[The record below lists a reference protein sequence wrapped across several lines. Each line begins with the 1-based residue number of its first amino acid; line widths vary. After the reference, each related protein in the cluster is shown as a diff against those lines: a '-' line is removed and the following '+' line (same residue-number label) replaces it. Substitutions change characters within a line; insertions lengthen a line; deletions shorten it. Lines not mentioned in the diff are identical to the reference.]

1 MKSMRSNLAKYV
13 CLCLSVLLLLAC
25 LPLQALAAEGKVVRV
40 GWYDEGGYN
49 ITGPNGERSGYGYE
63 YQQTVAAYTGWRYE
77 YVKGTSMELLEKLQ
91 RGEIDML
98 NCISYTPE
106 RAQHVLFSSMPM
118 GREKYYLYADIDKTG
133 ISPSNLRSLEGKGV
147 SMMASSMVETAF
159 SDWEKQQGLHT
170 RHMLAGSMEE
180 RRRLVAQGAAEAV
193 VATEFAP
200 LRQEGLSAVMPVGG
214 SDIYFAISKS
224 RPDLKAELDEAMRRI
239 RQDKP
244 FYAEYLYKTYM
255 PTPAV
260 PVLSKDEQAWL
271 AQHGKIRIGCLKGE
285 RAFFSYEE
293 DGSYKGVIADY
304 ILYAS
309 SCFAEQ
315 RLDFAVQGFDTQGEM
330 IQALKDGKIDMIFHF
345 NENYYFAEQNGFVL
359 SNRIMSLAIPIVT
372 AQKQFNENAANILAV
387 DKNNY
392 LVKAYAAHNYP
403 QWKIVEYASREEV
416 EQAVRKGQA
425 DCFFAKYNTLTD
437 YADDKLLHAL
447 FLSKPG
453 KVAFAVQRG
462 DIALLSVLN
471 KTLRAMPPNT
481 MSGNLSMYDKPLR
494 DITLKDFIKQN
505 MLLLVAVLV
514 LIIGIVLTLLYK
526 ERKAA
531 RETASLNARLQ
542 ESQQQLKQALEQA
555 ESASEAKTNFL
566 SNMSH
571 DIRTP
576 MNALLGYT
584 KMLKPKIKD
593 EELLGYVDKMEKS
606 GNLLLSIINHVLDM
620 ARIESGR
627 MEVNEVYTRVGI
639 DIEELISVF
648 SVEAK
653 KKNIRLLT
661 SVQVEHGHIMA
672 DITKIREIFSNLIS
686 NAIKY
691 TPEGGTVEF
700 NTRELPCSRPGYM
713 RIQSEIADNGMGMSK
728 EYLPTLFD
736 AFSRERNTTVG
747 KISGTGLG
755 MPIVKNLVEM
765 QGGTIEV
772 ESELGKGSRFIVTLE
787 HPIAD
792 EALYKQQ
799 EQEAKSAQS
808 AELLKGKRILLA
820 EDNDLNAEIAL
831 FILQNMGLEVERV
844 EDGAQCVSTLEQQPA
859 GTYDLIFMDVQMPK
873 MDGYTATQ
881 AIRALDDKEKAA
893 IPIVAMTANAFAE
906 DRERALAAGMNGHI
920 AKPIDV
926 KKLEQ
931 VLVKLLGETAQS

>member
-1 MKSMRSNLAKYV
+1 MMRMRKFLAEYV
-13 CLCLSVLLLLAC
+13 CTFLSVFLLVVCLS
-25 LPLQALAAEGKVVRV
+25 LQALAAEGKVVRV
-40 GWYDEGGYN
+40 GWYEGGYN
-49 ITGPNGERSGYGYE
+49 ITGPSGERSGYGYE
-63 YQQTVAAYTGWRYE
+63 YQQTVAGYTGWRYE
-77 YVKGTSMELLEKLQ
+77 YVKGNSMELLEKLK
-91 RGEIDML
+91 RGELDML

-147 SMMASSMVETAF
+147 SMMASSMMETAF
-159 SDWEKQQGLHT
+159 SNWEKQQGLHT
-170 RHMLAGSMEE
+170 KHVFASSIEE
-180 RRRLVAQGAAEAV
+180 RKRLVAQGAAEAV
-193 VATEFAP
+193 VATELLP
-200 LRQEGLSAVMPVGG
+200 MKQEGLSAVTPVGS
-214 SDIYFAISKS
+214 SDIYFAINKN
-224 RPDLKAELDEAMRRI
+224 RPDLKAELDEAMSRI
-239 RQDKP
+239 EQDRP
-244 FYAEYLYKTYM
+244 FYPEELYKQYM
-255 PTPAV
+255 TVAAV

-271 AQHGKIRIGCLKGE
+271 AQHGKIRIGFVNGE
-285 RAFFSYEE
+285 RGFFSYEE
-293 DGSYKGVIADY
+293 EGTSTGVIADY
-304 ILYAS
+304 IRYAS
-309 SCFAEQ
+309 GCFEKQ
-315 RLDFAVQGFDTQGEM
+315 RLDFSVQGFATQEAM
-330 IQALKDGKIDMIFHF
+330 MQALKDGKIDMIFHF
-345 NENYYFAEQNGFVL
+345 YNNPYFAEEHGFML
-359 SNRIMSLAIPIVT
+359 SNKVMSISMPVIT
-372 AQKQFNENAANILAV
+372 SRKNFNEANANVVALCR
-387 DKNNY
+387 DNNFA
-392 LVKAYAAHNYP
+392 KAYVSYHYP
-403 QWKIVEYASREEV
+403 QWKIKEYASRAEA
-416 EQAVRKGQA
+416 EQALRKGEA
-425 DCFFAKYNTLTD
+425 DCFFAKYSMLTD
-437 YADDKLLHAL
+437 YADDKLLHAV

-453 KVAFAVQRG
+453 NVAFAVNRN
-462 DIALLSVLN
+462 DTVLLSVLN
-471 KTLRAMPPNT
+471 KTLRAMPASV
-481 MSGNLSMYDKPLR
+481 MSGNLSLYDKPVQEV
-494 DITLKDFIKQN
+494 TLKDFIKQN
-505 MLLLVAVLV
+505 MLTLIAFLV
-514 LIIGIVLTLLYK
+514 LIIGLMLTLLYK

-531 RETASLNARLQ
+531 REAVDLTARLK
-542 ESQQQLKQALEQA
+542 ESQEQLKQALEQA

-627 MEVNEVYTRVGI
+627 MEVNEVYSRVGI

-653 KKNIRLLT
+653 KKNICLLT
-661 SVQVEHGHIMA
+661 SVQVEHGHIMC

-755 MPIVKNLVEM
+755 MAIVKKLVEM

-772 ESELGKGSRFIVTLE
+772 ESELGKGSRFIVTFE
-787 HPIAD
+787 HPLAD
-792 EALYKQQ
+792 ESYYKQQ
-799 EQEAKSAQS
+799 EQKDTSAQG
-808 AELLKGKRILLA
+808 AELIKGKRILLA

-831 FILQNMGLEVERV
+831 FILRNMGLEVERV
-844 EDGAQCVSTLEQQPA
+844 EDGAQCVSRLEQQPA

-873 MDGYTATQ
+873 MDGYTATL

-931 VLVKLLGETAQS
+931 VLVKLLGETKEK

>member
-1 MKSMRSNLAKYV
+1 MMRMRKFLAGYV
-13 CLCLSVLLLLAC
+13 CFFLSVFLLLVC
-25 LPLQALAAEGKVVRV
+25 LPLQALATEGKVVRV
-40 GWYDEGGYN
+40 GWYDGGYN
-49 ITGPNGERSGYGYE
+49 ITGPSGERSGYGYDF
-63 YQQTVAAYTGWRYE
+63 QQTVAAYTGWRYE
-77 YVKGTSMELLEKLQ
+77 YVKGSSVELLEKLQ

-106 RAQHVLFSSMPM
+106 RAQHMLFSSVPM
-118 GREKYYLYADIDKTG
+118 GREKYYLYADIGKTG
-133 ISPSNLRSLEGKGV
+133 LSPSKLYLLEGKGV
-147 SMMASSMVETAF
+147 SMIASSMMETAF

-170 RHMLAGSMEE
+170 QHMLAGSMEE
-180 RRRLVAQGAAEAV
+180 RIRLVAQGAAEAV

-239 RQDKP
+239 EQDKP
-244 FYAEYLYKTYM
+244 FYAESLYKHYM
-255 PTPAV
+255 PTTAV

-271 AQHGKIRIGCLKGE
+271 AQHGKIRIGCMKGD
-285 RAFFSYEE
+285 RGFFSYDE
-293 DGSYKGVIADY
+293 DGSHKGVIADY

-309 SCFAEQ
+309 SCFEER

-330 IQALKDGKIDMIFHF
+330 IRALQDGKIDMIFHF
-345 NENYYFAEQNGFVL
+345 NENHYLAEENGFVL
-359 SNRIMSLAIPIVT
+359 SNRIMSITIPVIT
-372 AQKQFNENAANILAV
+372 AHNEFNENAANILAV
-387 DKNNY
+387 AKNNY
-392 LVKAYAAHNYP
+392 LAKAYAAHNYP
-403 QWKIVEYASREEV
+403 QWKLVEYASRADA
-416 EQAVRKGQA
+416 EQAVRSGQA
-425 DCFFAKYNTLTD
+425 DCFFAKYSTLTD
-437 YADDKLLHAL
+437 YADDKLLHAV

-453 KVAFAVQRG
+453 DVAFAVNRG
-462 DIALLSVLN
+462 DTVLLSVLN
-471 KTLRAMPPNT
+471 KTLRAMP
-481 MSGNLSMYDKPLR
+481 GNAMAGNMSMYDKPLQ
-494 DITLKDFIKQN
+494 DIMLKDFIKQH

-514 LIIGIVLTLLYK
+514 LIIGIMLRLLYK

-531 RETASLNARLQ
+531 RETASLNERLQ
-542 ESQQQLKQALEQA
+542 ESQKQLEQALQKA

-584 KMLKPKIKD
+584 MMLKPKIKD
-593 EELLGYVDKMEKS
+593 EQLLGYVEKMERS
-606 GNLLLSIINHVLDM
+606 GKLLLSIINHVLDM

-627 MEVNEVYTRVGI
+627 MEVNEVYSRVGI
-639 DIEELISVF
+639 DFEELISVF
-648 SVEAK
+648 SLEAK

-672 DITKIREIFSNLIS
+672 DLTKIKEIFSNLLS

-691 TPEGGTVEF
+691 TPEGGTVQL
-700 NTRELPCSRPGYM
+700 NVRDLPCSRTGYAC
-713 RIQSEIADNGMGMSK
+713 IQTEIVDNGIGMSK
-728 EYLPTLFD
+728 EYLPKLFE
-736 AFSRERNTTVG
+736 AFIRERNTTVA
-747 KISGTGLG
+747 KISGIGLG

-765 QGGTIEV
+765 MGGTIEV
-772 ESELGKGSRFIVTLE
+772 ESEPGKGSRFIVTLE

-792 EALYKQQ
+792 EALYKPQ
-799 EQEAKSAQS
+799 EQEAKSAQG

-844 EDGAQCVSTLEQQPA
+844 EDGAQCVSRLKEQPA

-881 AIRALDDKEKAA
+881 TIRALDDKEKAA

-920 AKPIDV
+920 AEPIDV
-926 KKLEQ
+926 KKLER
-931 VLVKLLGETAQS
+931 VLLQLLG

>member
-25 LPLQALAAEGKVVRV
+25 LPLQALSAEGKVVRV
-40 GWYDEGGYN
+40 GWYDGGYN

-77 YVKGTSMELLEKLQ
+77 YVKGSSMELLEKLQ
-91 RGEIDML
+91 RGELDML

-106 RAQHVLFSSMPM
+106 RAQHVLFSSVPM

-133 ISPSNLRSLEGKGV
+133 LSPSKLYLLEGKGV
-147 SMMASSMVETAF
+147 SMIASSMMETAF
-159 SDWEKQQGLHT
+159 SGWEKQQGLHT
-170 RHMLAGSMEE
+170 RHILAGSMEE
-180 RRRLVAQGAAEAV
+180 RKRLVAQGAAEAV

-200 LRQEGLSAVMPVGG
+200 LRQEGLSAVTPVGG
-214 SDIYFAISKS
+214 SDIYFAINKN

-239 RQDKP
+239 EQDKP
-244 FYAEYLYKTYM
+244 FYAESLYKHYM
-255 PTPAV
+255 TTTVV
-260 PVLSKDEQAWL
+260 PVLSTDEQAWL
-271 AQHGKIRIGCLKGE
+271 AQHGKIRIGVLKGDNG
-285 RAFFSYEE
+285 FFSYEE
-293 DGSYKGVIADY
+293 DGSHKGAIADY

-315 RLDFAVQGFDTQGEM
+315 RLDFAVQGFDTQPEM
-330 IQALKDGKIDMIFHF
+330 FQALKDGKIDMIFHF
-345 NENYYFAEQNGFVL
+345 NENHYLAEQNGFVL
-359 SNRIMSLAIPIVT
+359 SNRIMKITIPVIT
-372 AQKQFNENAANILAV
+372 TQKHFNENAANILAV
-387 DKNNY
+387 AKDNY
-392 LVKAYAAHNYP
+392 LAKAYAAHNYP
-403 QWKIVEYASREEV
+403 QWKLVEYATRAES
-416 EQAVRKGQA
+416 EQALRKGQA
-425 DCFFAKYNTLTD
+425 DCFFAKYSMLTD
-437 YADDKLLHAL
+437 YADDKLLHGV

-453 KVAFAVQRG
+453 DVAFAVNRS
-462 DIALLSVLN
+462 DTVLLSVLN
-471 KTLRAMPPNT
+471 KTLRAMPDSV
-481 MSGNLSMYDKPLR
+481 MAGNLSMYDKPVHKV
-494 DITLKDFIKQN
+494 TLKDFIKQN
-505 MLLLVAVLV
+505 MLTLIAFLV
-514 LIIGIVLTLLYK
+514 LIIGLMLTLLHK

-531 RETASLNARLQ
+531 REAVALTEKLK
-542 ESQQQLKQALEQA
+542 ESQEQLKQALEQA
-555 ESASEAKTNFL
+555 ESASVAKTNFL

-576 MNALLGYT
+576 MNALIGYT

-627 MEVNEVYTRVGI
+627 MEVNEVYTRVGV

-661 SVQVEHGHIMA
+661 SVQVEHRHIMA
-672 DITKIREIFSNLIS
+672 DLTKIREIFSNLIS

-691 TPEGGTVEF
+691 TPEGGTVEL
-700 NTRELPCSRPGYM
+700 NIRELPCSRAGYM
-713 RIQSEIADNGMGMSK
+713 RIQAEIADNGMGMSK

-755 MPIVKNLVEM
+755 MAIVKKLVDM

-772 ESELGKGSRFIVTLE
+772 ESELGKGSRFIVTFE

-792 EALYKQQ
+792 ESLYKQQ
-799 EQEAKSAQS
+799 EQKDTSAQG
-808 AELLKGKRILLA
+808 AELIKGKRILLA

-831 FILQNMGLEVERV
+831 FILRNMGLEVERV

-881 AIRALDDKEKAA
+881 NIRALDDKKKAA

>member
-1 MKSMRSNLAKYV
+1 MMRMRKFLAEYV
-13 CLCLSVLLLLAC
+13 CTFLSVFLLVVC

-40 GWYDEGGYN
+40 GWYEGGYN
-49 ITGPNGERSGYGYE
+49 ITGPSGERSGYGYDF
-63 YQQTVAAYTGWRYE
+63 QQTVAAYTGWRYE
-77 YVKGTSMELLEKLQ
+77 YVKGSSVELLEKLQ
-91 RGEIDML
+91 RGELDML

-106 RAQHVLFSSMPM
+106 RAQHMLFSSVPM
-118 GREKYYLYADIDKTG
+118 GREKYYLYADIEKTG
-133 ISPSNLRSLEGKGV
+133 ISPSKLYLLEGKGV
-147 SMMASSMVETAF
+147 SMMASSMMETAF
-159 SDWEKQQGLHT
+159 SNWEKQQGLHT
-170 RHMLAGSMEE
+170 QHLLASSMKE
-180 RRRLVAQGAAEAV
+180 RQSLVAQGKAVAV
-193 VATEFAP
+193 VATELLP
-200 LRQEGLSAVMPVGG
+200 MKQEGLSAVTPVGG
-214 SDIYFAISKS
+214 SDIYFAINKN

-239 RQDKP
+239 EQDKP
-244 FYAEYLYKTYM
+244 FYAEKLYKQYM
-255 PTPAV
+255 TTAVV

-271 AQHGKIRIGCLKGE
+271 AQHGKIRIGVLKGDSG
-285 RAFFSYEE
+285 FFSYEE
-293 DGSYKGVIADY
+293 DGSHKGAIADY
-304 ILYAS
+304 IRYAS
-309 SCFAEQ
+309 SCFEEQ
-315 RLDFAVQGFDTQGEM
+315 RLDFAVQGFDTQPEM
-330 IQALKDGKIDMIFHF
+330 LQALKDGKIDMIFHF
-345 NENYYFAEQNGFVL
+345 NENHYLAEQNGFVL
-359 SNRIMSLAIPIVT
+359 SNRIMKITIPVIT
-372 AQKQFNENAANILAV
+372 TQKQFNENAANILAV
-387 DKNNY
+387 PKDNY
-392 LVKAYAAHNYP
+392 LAKAYAAHNYP
-403 QWKIVEYASREEV
+403 QWKLVEYASRADA
-416 EQAVRKGQA
+416 EQALRKGQA
-425 DCFFAKYNTLTD
+425 DCFFAKYSMLTD
-437 YADDKLLHAL
+437 YADDKLLHGV

-453 KVAFAVQRG
+453 NVAFAVNRN
-462 DIALLSVLN
+462 DTVLLSVLN
-471 KTLRAMPPNT
+471 KTLRAMPASV
-481 MSGNLSMYDKPLR
+481 MAGNLSMYDKPVQKV
-494 DITLKDFIKQN
+494 TLKDFIKQN
-505 MLLLVAVLV
+505 MLTLIAFFV
-514 LIIGIVLTLLYK
+514 LIIGLMLTLLHK
-526 ERKAA
+526 ERKSAQEA
-531 RETASLNARLQ
+531 VALTEKLK
-542 ESQQQLKQALEQA
+542 ESQEQLKQALEQA
-555 ESASEAKTNFL
+555 ESASVAKTNFL

-576 MNALLGYT
+576 MNALIGYT
-584 KMLKPKIKD
+584 MMLKPKIKD
-593 EELLGYVDKMEKS
+593 EELLGYVENMEKS

-755 MPIVKNLVEM
+755 MAIVKKLVEM

-772 ESELGKGSRFIVTLE
+772 ESELGKGSRFIVTFE

-792 EALYKQQ
+792 ESLYKQE
-799 EQEAKSAQS
+799 EQESKSAQG
-808 AELLKGKRILLA
+808 AELIKGKRILLA

-831 FILQNMGLEVERV
+831 FILRNMGLKVECV
-844 EDGAQCVSTLEQQPA
+844 EDGAKCVSTLEQQPA

-881 AIRALDDKEKAA
+881 NIRALDDKKKAA

-931 VLVKLLGETAQS
+931 VLVKLLGETKE

>member
-1 MKSMRSNLAKYV
+1 MKSMRGNLAKYV
-13 CLCLSVLLLLAC
+13 CLCLSVLLLLVC

-40 GWYDEGGYN
+40 GWYDGGYN

-77 YVKGTSMELLEKLQ
+77 YVKGSSMELLEKLQ
-91 RGEIDML
+91 RGELDML
-98 NCISYTPE
+98 NGISYTPE

-118 GREKYYLYADIDKTG
+118 GREKYYLYADIEKTG
-133 ISPSNLRSLEGKGV
+133 LSPSKLYLLEGKGV
-147 SMMASSMVETAF
+147 SMMANSMMEAAF
-159 SDWEKQQGLHT
+159 SNWEKQQGLHT
-170 RHMLAGSMEE
+170 KHVFGSNMEE
-180 RRRLVAQGAAEAV
+180 RKRLVAQGAVEAV
-193 VATEFAP
+193 VATELLP
-200 LRQEGLSAVMPVGG
+200 MKQEGLSAVTPVGG
-214 SDIYFAISKS
+214 SDIYFAINKN

-239 RQDKP
+239 EQDKP
-244 FYAEYLYKTYM
+244 FYAEKLYKQYM
-255 PTPAV
+255 TTTVV
-260 PVLSKDEQAWL
+260 PVLSTDEQAWL
-271 AQHGKIRIGCLKGE
+271 AQHGKIRIGVLKGDNG
-285 RAFFSYEE
+285 FFSYEE
-293 DGSYKGVIADY
+293 DGSHKGAIADY
-304 ILYAS
+304 IRYAS
-309 SCFAEQ
+309 SCFEEQ
-315 RLDFAVQGFDTQGEM
+315 RLDFAVQGFATQPEM
-330 IQALKDGKIDMIFHF
+330 LQALKDGKIDMIFHF
-345 NENYYFAEQNGFVL
+345 NENHYLAEQNGFVL
-359 SNRIMSLAIPIVT
+359 SNRIMKITIPVIT
-372 AQKQFNENAANILAV
+372 TQKQFNENAANILAV
-387 DKNNY
+387 PKDNY
-392 LVKAYAAHNYP
+392 LAKAYTAHNYP
-403 QWKIVEYASREEV
+403 QWKIVEYASLAEA
-416 EQAVRKGQA
+416 EQALRKGQA
-425 DCFFAKYNTLTD
+425 DCFFAKYSMLTD
-437 YADDKLLHAL
+437 YADDKLLHGV

-453 KVAFAVQRG
+453 NVAFAVNRS
-462 DIALLSVLN
+462 DTVLLSVLN
-471 KTLRAMPPNT
+471 KTLRAMPASV
-481 MSGNLSMYDKPLR
+481 MAGNLSMYDKPVHKV
-494 DITLKDFIKQN
+494 TLKDFIKQN
-505 MLLLVAVLV
+505 MLTLIAFLV
-514 LIIGIVLTLLYK
+514 LIIGLMLTLLHK

-531 RETASLNARLQ
+531 REAVALTARLR
-542 ESQQQLKQALEQA
+542 ESQEQLKQALEQA
-555 ESASEAKTNFL
+555 ESASVAKTNFL

-627 MEVNEVYTRVGI
+627 MEVNEVYSRVGV

-653 KKNIRLLT
+653 KKHIRLLT
-661 SVQVEHGHIMA
+661 SEQVEHGHIMA

-713 RIQSEIADNGMGMSK
+713 RIQTEIADNGMGMSK

-736 AFSRERNTTVG
+736 AFTRERNTTVG
-747 KISGTGLG
+747 KIGGTGLG
-755 MPIVKNLVEM
+755 MAIVKKLVDM

-772 ESELGKGSRFIVTLE
+772 QSELGKGSRFIVTFE

-792 EALYKQQ
+792 ESFYKQE
-799 EQEAKSAQS
+799 EQKDTSAQG
-808 AELLKGKRILLA
+808 AELIKGKRILLA

-831 FILQNMGLEVERV
+831 FILRNMGLEVERV

-881 AIRALDDKEKAA
+881 NIRALDDKEKAA

>member
-1 MKSMRSNLAKYV
+1 MKSMRSNFAKYV
-13 CLCLSVLLLLAC
+13 CLCLSVLLLLVC
-25 LPLQALAAEGKVVRV
+25 LPLQALATEGKVVRV
-40 GWYDEGGYN
+40 GWYEGGYN

-77 YVKGTSMELLEKLQ
+77 YVKGTSIELLEKLK

-106 RAQHVLFSSMPM
+106 RAQHMLFSAMPM
-118 GREKYYLYADIDKTG
+118 GREKYYLYADMEKTG
-133 ISPSNLRSLEGKGV
+133 LSPSKLYLLEGKGV
-147 SMMASSMVETAF
+147 SMITSSMMETAF
-159 SDWEKQQGLHT
+159 SNWEKQQGLHT
-170 RHMLAGSMEE
+170 QHLLASSMKE
-180 RRRLVAQGAAEAV
+180 RQSLVAQGKAVAV

-200 LRQEGLSAVMPVGG
+200 LQKEGLSAVTPVGG
-214 SDIYFAISKS
+214 SDIYFAISKN

-239 RQDKP
+239 EQDKP
-244 FYAEYLYKTYM
+244 FYAESLYKQYM
-255 PTPAV
+255 TTAAV
-260 PVLSKDEQAWL
+260 PVLSKDEQVWL
-271 AQHGKIRIGCLKGE
+271 AQHGKIRIGVLKGDSG
-285 RAFFSYEE
+285 FFSYEE
-293 DGSYKGVIADY
+293 DGSHKGAIADY
-304 ILYAS
+304 IRYAS
-309 SCFAEQ
+309 SCFEEQ
-315 RLDFAVQGFDTQGEM
+315 RLDFAVQGFDTQPEM
-330 IQALKDGKIDMIFHF
+330 LQALKDGKIDMIFHF
-345 NENYYFAEQNGFVL
+345 NENHYLAEQNGFVL
-359 SNRIMSLAIPIVT
+359 SNRIMKITIPVIT
-372 AQKQFNENAANILAV
+372 THKQFNENAANILAV
-387 DKNNY
+387 PKDNY
-392 LVKAYAAHNYP
+392 LAKAYTAHNYP
-403 QWKIVEYASREEV
+403 QWKLVEYASRAEA
-416 EQAVRKGQA
+416 EQALRKGQA
-425 DCFFAKYNTLTD
+425 DCFFAKYSMLTD
-437 YADDKLLHAL
+437 YADDKLLHGV

-453 KVAFAVQRG
+453 NVAFAVNRN
-462 DIALLSVLN
+462 DTVLLSVLN
-471 KTLRAMPPNT
+471 KTLRAMPASV
-481 MSGNLSMYDKPLR
+481 MAGNLSMYDKPVQKV
-494 DITLKDFIKQN
+494 TLKDFIKQN
-505 MLLLVAVLV
+505 MLTLIAFFV
-514 LIIGIVLTLLYK
+514 LIIGLMLTLLHK
-526 ERKAA
+526 ERKSAQEA
-531 RETASLNARLQ
+531 VALTEKLK
-542 ESQQQLKQALEQA
+542 ESQEQLKQALEQA
-555 ESASEAKTNFL
+555 ESASVAKTNFL

-576 MNALLGYT
+576 MNALMGYT
-584 KMLKPKIKD
+584 MMLKPKIKD
-593 EELLGYVDKMEKS
+593 EELLGYVENMEKS

-620 ARIESGR
+620 ARIESGK
-627 MEVNEVYTRVGI
+627 MEVNEVYTRVGHDI
-639 DIEELISVF
+639 DELISVF

-661 SVQVEHGHIMA
+661 SVQVEHEHIMT

-700 NTRELPCSRPGYM
+700 NARELPCSRPGYACL
-713 RIQSEIADNGMGMSK
+713 QSEIADNGMGMSK

-736 AFSRERNTTVG
+736 AFTRERNTTVG

-755 MPIVKNLVEM
+755 MAIVKKLVDM

-772 ESELGKGSRFIVTLE
+772 ESELGKGSRFIVTFE

-792 EALYKQQ
+792 EAYYKQE
-799 EQEAKSAQS
+799 EQEAKSAQG
-808 AELLKGKRILLA
+808 AELIKGKRILLA

-831 FILQNMGLEVERV
+831 FILRNMGLEVERV

-931 VLVKLLGETAQS
+931 VLVKLLGETTQS

>member
-1 MKSMRSNLAKYV
+1 MMRMRRFLSGYV
-13 CLCLSVLLLLAC
+13 CFFLSVFLLLVC
-25 LPLQALAAEGKVVRV
+25 LPLQALATESKVVRV
-40 GWYDEGGYN
+40 GWYDGGYN
-49 ITGPNGERSGYGYE
+49 ITGPSGERSGYGYDF
-63 YQQTVAAYTGWRYE
+63 QQTVAAYTGWRYE
-77 YVKGTSMELLEKLQ
+77 YVKGSSVELLEKLQ

-106 RAQHVLFSSMPM
+106 RAQHMLFSSVPM
-118 GREKYYLYADIDKTG
+118 GREKYYLYADIGKTG
-133 ISPSNLRSLEGKGV
+133 LSPSKLYLLEGKGV
-147 SMMASSMVETAF
+147 SMIASSMMETAF

-170 RHMLAGSMEE
+170 QHMLAGSMEE
-180 RRRLVAQGAAEAV
+180 RIRLVAQGAAEAV

-224 RPDLKAELDEAMRRI
+224 RPDIKAELDEAMRRI
-239 RQDKP
+239 EQDKP
-244 FYAEYLYKTYM
+244 FYAESLYKHYM
-255 PTPAV
+255 PTTAV

-271 AQHGKIRIGCLKGE
+271 AQHGKIRIGCMKGD
-285 RAFFSYEE
+285 RGFFSYEE
-293 DGSYKGVIADY
+293 DGSHNGVIADY

-309 SCFAEQ
+309 SCFEEQ

-330 IQALKDGKIDMIFHF
+330 IRALQDGKIDMIFHF
-345 NENYYFAEQNGFVL
+345 SENHYLAEQNGFVL
-359 SNRIMSLAIPIVT
+359 SNRIMSITIPVIT

-387 DKNNY
+387 AKNNY
-392 LVKAYAAHNYP
+392 LAKAYAAHNYP
-403 QWKIVEYASREEV
+403 QWKLVEYASREEV
-416 EQAVRKGQA
+416 EQAVCSGQA
-425 DCFFAKYNTLTD
+425 DCFFAKYSTLTD
-437 YADDKLLHAL
+437 YADDKLLHAV
-447 FLSKPG
+447 FLTKPG
-453 KVAFAVQRG
+453 DVAFAVNRN
-462 DIALLSVLN
+462 DTVLLSVLN
-471 KTLRAMPPNT
+471 KTLRAMPGNAMT
-481 MSGNLSMYDKPLR
+481 GNLSMYDKPLR
-494 DITLKDFIKQN
+494 DITLRDFIKQH

-514 LIIGIVLTLLYK
+514 LIIGIMLTLLYK

-531 RETASLNARLQ
+531 RETASLNERLQ
-542 ESQQQLKQALEQA
+542 ESQKQLEQALQKA

-584 KMLKPKIKD
+584 MMLKPKIKD
-593 EELLGYVDKMEKS
+593 EQLLGYVEKMERS
-606 GNLLLSIINHVLDM
+606 GKLLLSIINHVLDM

-639 DIEELISVF
+639 DIEEVISVF
-648 SVEAK
+648 SLEAK

-672 DITKIREIFSNLIS
+672 DLTKIREIFSNLLS

-691 TPEGGTVEF
+691 TPEGGTVHL
-700 NTRELPCSRPGYM
+700 NVRELPCSRPGYAC
-713 RIQSEIADNGMGMSK
+713 IQAEIADNGIGMSK
-728 EYLPTLFD
+728 EYLPKLFD
-736 AFSRERNTTVG
+736 AFTRERNTTVG

-792 EALYKQQ
+792 EAHYKPQ
-799 EQEAKSAQS
+799 EQEAKSAQGV
-808 AELLKGKRILLA
+808 ELLKGKRILLA

-844 EDGAQCVSTLEQQPA
+844 EDGAQCVDRLEQQPA
-859 GTYDLIFMDVQMPK
+859 GTYDAILMDIQMPK
-873 MDGYTATQ
+873 MDGYEATQ

-893 IPIVAMTANAFAE
+893 IPIVAMRANAFAE

-926 KKLEQ
+926 AKLEK
-931 VLVKLLGETAQS
+931 VLLQLLG

>member
-1 MKSMRSNLAKYV
+1 MKSMRSDLAKYV

-40 GWYDEGGYN
+40 GWHEGGYN
-49 ITGPNGERSGYGYE
+49 ITGPSGERSGYGYDF
-63 YQQTVAAYTGWRYE
+63 QQTVAAYTGWRYE
-77 YVKGTSMELLEKLQ
+77 YVKGSSMELLEKLQ
-91 RGEIDML
+91 RGELDML

-133 ISPSNLRSLEGKGV
+133 LSPSKLYLLEGKGV
-147 SMMASSMVETAF
+147 SMMASMMETAF
-159 SDWEKQQGLHT
+159 SNWEKQQGLHT
-170 RHMLAGSMEE
+170 KHVFASSIEE
-180 RRRLVAQGAAEAV
+180 RMRLVAQGAAEAV
-193 VATEFAP
+193 VATELLP
-200 LRQEGLSAVMPVGG
+200 MKQEGLSAVTPVGG
-214 SDIYFAISKS
+214 SDIYFAINKN

-239 RQDKP
+239 EQDKP
-244 FYAEYLYKTYM
+244 FYAEKLYKQYM
-255 PTPAV
+255 TTTVV

-271 AQHGKIRIGCLKGE
+271 AQHGKIRIGVLKGDNG
-285 RAFFSYEE
+285 FFSYEE
-293 DGSYKGVIADY
+293 DGSHKGAIADY

-315 RLDFAVQGFDTQGEM
+315 RLDFAVQGFETQGEM
-330 IQALKDGKIDMIFHF
+330 LQALKDGKIDMIFHF
-345 NENYYFAEQNGFVL
+345 NENHYLAEQNGFVL
-359 SNRIMSLAIPIVT
+359 SNRIMKITIPVIT

-387 DKNNY
+387 YNDNY
-392 LVKAYAAHNYP
+392 LAKAYAAHNYP
-403 QWKIVEYASREEV
+403 QWKIVEYASRADA
-416 EQAVRKGQA
+416 EQALRKGQA
-425 DCFFAKYNTLTD
+425 DCFFAKYSMLTD
-437 YADDKLLHAL
+437 YADDKLLHGV

-453 KVAFAVQRG
+453 NVAFAVNRN
-462 DIALLSVLN
+462 DTVLLSVLN
-471 KTLRAMPPNT
+471 KTLRAMPASV
-481 MSGNLSMYDKPLR
+481 MAGNLSMYDKPVHKV
-494 DITLKDFIKQN
+494 TLKDFIKQN
-505 MLLLVAVLV
+505 MLTLIAFLV
-514 LIIGIVLTLLYK
+514 LIVGLMLTLLYK
-526 ERKAA
+526 ERKSA
-531 RETASLNARLQ
+531 REAVALTEKLK
-542 ESQQQLKQALEQA
+542 ESQEQLKQALEQA
-555 ESASEAKTNFL
+555 ESASVAKTNFL

-576 MNALLGYT
+576 MNALMGYT

-593 EELLGYVDKMEKS
+593 EELLGYVEKMEMS
-606 GNLLLSIINHVLDM
+606 GKLLLSIINHVLDM

-627 MEVNEVYTRVGI
+627 MEVNEVYSRVGV

-653 KKNIRLLT
+653 KKHIRLLT
-661 SVQVEHGHIMA
+661 SEQVEHGHIMA

-713 RIQSEIADNGMGMSK
+713 RIQTEIADNGMGMSK

-755 MPIVKNLVEM
+755 MAIVKKLVDM

-772 ESELGKGSRFIVTLE
+772 ESELGKGSRFIVTFE

-792 EALYKQQ
+792 EALYKQE
-799 EQEAKSAQS
+799 EQNDKSAQG
-808 AELLKGKRILLA
+808 AELIKDKRILLA

-831 FILQNMGLEVERV
+831 FILRNMGLEVERV
-844 EDGAQCVSTLEQQPA
+844 EDGAKCVSTLEQQPA

-881 AIRALDDKEKAA
+881 NIRALDDKEKAA

-931 VLVKLLGETAQS
+931 VLVKLLGETKEK

>member
-40 GWYDEGGYN
+40 GWYEGGYN
-49 ITGPNGERSGYGYE
+49 ITGLSGERSGYGYE
-63 YQQTVAAYTGWRYE
+63 FQQTVAGYTGWRYE
-77 YVKGTSMELLEKLQ
+77 YVKGTSIELLEKLQ
-91 RGEIDML
+91 RGELDML

-133 ISPSNLRSLEGKGV
+133 LSPSKLYLLEGKGV
-147 SMMASSMVETAF
+147 SMMAITMMETAF

-170 RHMLAGSMEE
+170 RHILAGSMEE
-180 RRRLVAQGAAEAV
+180 SKRLVAQGAAEAV
-193 VATEFAP
+193 VATELLP
-200 LRQEGLSAVMPVGG
+200 MKQEGLSAVTPVGG
-214 SDIYFAISKS
+214 SDIYFAINKN

-239 RQDKP
+239 EQDQP
-244 FYAEYLYKTYM
+244 FYAEKLYKQYM
-255 PTPAV
+255 TTTVV

-271 AQHGKIRIGCLKGE
+271 AQHGKIRIGVLKGDSG
-285 RAFFSYEE
+285 FFSYEE
-293 DGSYKGVIADY
+293 DGSHKGVIADY

-315 RLDFAVQGFDTQGEM
+315 RLDFAVQGFDTQPEM
-330 IQALKDGKIDMIFHF
+330 LQALKDGKIDMIFHF
-345 NENYYFAEQNGFVL
+345 NENHYLAEQNGFAL
-359 SNRIMSLAIPIVT
+359 SNRIMKITIPVIT
-372 AQKQFNENAANILAV
+372 THKQFNENAANILAV
-387 DKNNY
+387 PKDNY
-392 LVKAYAAHNYP
+392 LAKAYTAHNYP
-403 QWKIVEYASREEV
+403 QWKLVEYASRAEA
-416 EQAVRKGQA
+416 EQALRKGQA
-425 DCFFAKYNTLTD
+425 DCFFAKYSMLTD
-437 YADDKLLHAL
+437 YADDKLLHGV

-453 KVAFAVQRG
+453 NVAFAVNRN
-462 DIALLSVLN
+462 DTVLLSVLN
-471 KTLRAMPPNT
+471 KTLRAMPASV
-481 MSGNLSMYDKPLR
+481 MAGNLSMYDKPVHKV
-494 DITLKDFIKQN
+494 TLKDFIKQN
-505 MLLLVAVLV
+505 MLTLIAFLV
-514 LIIGIVLTLLYK
+514 LIIGLMLTLLHK
-526 ERKAA
+526 ERKSA
-531 RETASLNARLQ
+531 REAVALTARLK
-542 ESQQQLKQALEQA
+542 ESQEQLKQALEQA
-555 ESASEAKTNFL
+555 ESASVAKTNFL

-606 GNLLLSIINHVLDM
+606 GKLLLSIINHVLDM

-627 MEVNEVYTRVGI
+627 IEVNEGYTRVGH
-639 DIEELISVF
+639 DLGELISVF

-661 SVQVEHGHIMA
+661 SVQVEHRHIMA
-672 DITKIREIFSNLIS
+672 DMTKIREIFSNLIS

-700 NTRELPCSRPGYM
+700 NLRELPCSRPGYM
-713 RIQSEIADNGMGMSK
+713 RIQAEIADNGMGMSK

-755 MPIVKNLVEM
+755 MAIVKKLVDM

-772 ESELGKGSRFIVTLE
+772 QSELGKGSRFIVTFE

-792 EALYKQQ
+792 EAYYKQQ
-799 EQEAKSAQS
+799 EQKDTSAQG
-808 AELLKGKRILLA
+808 AELIKGKRILLA

-831 FILQNMGLEVERV
+831 FILRNMGLEVERV

-881 AIRALDDKEKAA
+881 NIRALDDKEKAA

-931 VLVKLLGETAQS
+931 ALVKLLGETKEK

>member
-1 MKSMRSNLAKYV
+1 MMRMRKFLAEYV
-13 CLCLSVLLLLAC
+13 CTFLSVFLLVVC

-40 GWYDEGGYN
+40 GWYEGGYN
-49 ITGPNGERSGYGYE
+49 LTGPNGERSGYGYE
-63 YQQTVAAYTGWRYE
+63 FQQTVAAYTGWRYE
-77 YVKGTSMELLEKLQ
+77 YVKGSSVELLEKLQ

-98 NCISYTPE
+98 NSISYTPE

-133 ISPSNLRSLEGKGV
+133 LSPSKLYLLEGKGV
-147 SMMASSMVETAF
+147 SMIASMILETAF
-159 SDWEKQQGLHT
+159 SNWEKQQGLHT

-193 VATEFAP
+193 VATELLP
-200 LRQEGLSAVMPVGG
+200 MKQEGLSAVTPVGS
-214 SDIYFAISKS
+214 SDIYFAINKN
-224 RPDLKAELDEAMRRI
+224 RPDLKAELDEAMSRI
-239 RQDKP
+239 QQDRP
-244 FYAEYLYKTYM
+244 FYPEELYKRYM
-255 PTPAV
+255 TVAAV
-260 PVLSKDEQAWL
+260 PVLSEDEQAWL
-271 AQHGKIRIGCLKGE
+271 AQHGKIRIGVLKGDNG
-285 RAFFSYEE
+285 FFSYEE
-293 DGSYKGVIADY
+293 DGSHKGVIADY
-304 ILYAS
+304 IRYAS
-309 SCFAEQ
+309 SCFEEQ
-315 RLDFAVQGFDTQGEM
+315 RLDFAVQGFDTQPEM

-345 NENYYFAEQNGFVL
+345 NENHYLAEQNGFVL
-359 SNRIMSLAIPIVT
+359 SRRIMSIIIPVIT
-372 AQKQFNENAANILAV
+372 AQKHFNENAANVIAV
-387 DKNNY
+387 ADNNY
-392 LVKAYAAHNYP
+392 LAKAYTAYNYP
-403 QWKIVEYASREEV
+403 HWKIVEYPSRAEA
-416 EQAVRKGQA
+416 EQAVRKGRA
-425 DCFFAKYNTLTD
+425 DCFFAKYSVLTD
-437 YADDKLLHAL
+437 YADDKLLHGV
-447 FLSKPG
+447 FLTKPG
-453 KVAFAVQRG
+453 NVAFAVNRS
-462 DIALLSVLN
+462 DTVLLSVLN
-471 KTLRAMPPNT
+471 KTLRAIPT
-481 MSGNLSMYDKPLR
+481 ARLTSNLSLYGESMSN
-494 DITLKDFIKQN
+494 ITLKDFIKQN
-505 MLLLVAVLV
+505 MLTLIAFLV
-514 LIIGIVLTLLYK
+514 LIIGLMLTLLHK

-531 RETASLNARLQ
+531 QETACLNEKLR
-542 ESQQQLKQALEQA
+542 ESQEQLKQALEQA

-593 EELLGYVDKMEKS
+593 EELLGYVERMEQS

-627 MEVNEVYTRVGI
+627 MEVNEVYSRVGI

-661 SVQVEHGHIMA
+661 SVQVEHGHIMC

-691 TPEGGTVEF
+691 TPEGGTVEL

-713 RIQSEIADNGMGMSK
+713 RIQTEVVDNGIGMSK
-728 EYLPTLFD
+728 EYLPKLFE
-736 AFSRERNTTVG
+736 AFTRERNTTVA

-765 QGGTIEV
+765 MGGTIEV
-772 ESELGKGSRFIVTLE
+772 ESELGKGSRFIVTFE

-792 EALYKQQ
+792 EAYYKQE
-799 EQEAKSAQS
+799 EQEAKSAQG
-808 AELLKGKRILLA
+808 AELIKGKRILLA

-831 FILQNMGLEVERV
+831 FILRNMGLEVERV

-881 AIRALDDKEKAA
+881 NIRALDDKKKAA

-931 VLVKLLGETAQS
+931 VLVKLLGETKEK

>member
-40 GWYDEGGYN
+40 GWYEGGYN

-91 RGEIDML
+91 RGELDML

-118 GREKYYLYADIDKTG
+118 GREQYYLYADIDKTG

-147 SMMASSMVETAF
+147 SMMETAF
-159 SDWEKQQGLHT
+159 SNWEKQQELHT
-170 RHMLAGSMEE
+170 RHMLTGSMEE

-200 LRQEGLSAVMPVGG
+200 LGQEGLSAVTQVGS
-214 SDIYFAISKS
+214 SDIYFAINKN
-224 RPDLKAELDEAMRRI
+224 RPDLKAELDEAMSRI
-239 RQDKP
+239 QQDRP
-244 FYAEYLYKTYM
+244 FYPEELYKQYM
-255 PTPAV
+255 TVAAV

-271 AQHGKIRIGCLKGE
+271 AQHGAIRIGFVNGE
-285 RAFFSYEE
+285 RGFFSYEE
-293 DGSYKGVIADY
+293 EGTSTGVIADY
-304 ILYAS
+304 IRYAS
-309 SCFAEQ
+309 GCFEKQ
-315 RLDFAVQGFDTQGEM
+315 RLDFSVQGFATQEAM
-330 IQALKDGKIDMIFHF
+330 MHALKDGKIDMIFHF
-345 NENYYFAEQNGFVL
+345 YNNPYFAEEHGFML
-359 SNRIMSLAIPIVT
+359 SNKVMSISMPVIT
-372 AQKQFNENAANILAV
+372 SRKNFNEANANVVALCG
-387 DKNNY
+387 DNNFA
-392 LVKAYAAHNYP
+392 KAYVSYHYP
-403 QWKIVEYASREEV
+403 QWKIKEYASRAEA
-416 EQAVRKGQA
+416 EQALRKGEA
-425 DCFFAKYNTLTD
+425 DCFFAKYSMLTD
-437 YADDKLLHAL
+437 YADDKLLHAV

-453 KVAFAVQRG
+453 NVAFAVNRN
-462 DIALLSVLN
+462 DTVLLSVLN
-471 KTLRAMPPNT
+471 KTLRAMPASV
-481 MSGNLSMYDKPLR
+481 MSGNLSLYDKPVQEV
-494 DITLKDFIKQN
+494 TLKDFIKQN
-505 MLLLVAVLV
+505 MLTLIAFLV
-514 LIIGIVLTLLYK
+514 LIIGLMLTLLYK

-531 RETASLNARLQ
+531 REAVALTARLK
-542 ESQQQLKQALEQA
+542 ESQEQLKQA

-584 KMLKPKIKD
+584 MMLKPKIKD
-593 EELLGYVDKMEKS
+593 EQLLGYVEKMERS
-606 GNLLLSIINHVLDM
+606 GKLLLSIINHVLDM

-639 DIEELISVF
+639 DIEEVISVF
-648 SVEAK
+648 SLEAK

-672 DITKIREIFSNLIS
+672 DLTKIREIFSNLLS

-691 TPEGGTVEF
+691 TPEGGTVQL
-700 NTRELPCSRPGYM
+700 NVRELPCSRPGYAC
-713 RIQSEIADNGMGMSK
+713 IQAEVADNGMGMSK

-736 AFSRERNTTVG
+736 AFTRERNTTVG

-772 ESELGKGSRFIVTLE
+772 ESEPGKGSRFIVTLE

-792 EALYKQQ
+792 EAHYEPQ
-799 EQEAKSAQS
+799 EQEAKSAQG

-844 EDGAQCVSTLEQQPA
+844 EDGAECVDKLEQQPA

-881 AIRALDDKEKAA
+881 TIRALDDKEKAA

-926 KKLEQ
+926 KKLER
-931 VLVKLLGETAQS
+931 VLLQLLG

>member
-1 MKSMRSNLAKYV
+1 MMRMRKFLAEYV
-13 CLCLSVLLLLAC
+13 CTFLSVLLLLVC

-40 GWYDEGGYN
+40 GWYEGGYN
-49 ITGPNGERSGYGYE
+49 ITGPSGERSGYGYDF
-63 YQQTVAAYTGWRYE
+63 QQTVAAYTGWRYE
-77 YVKGTSMELLEKLQ
+77 YVKGSSVELLEKLQ
-91 RGEIDML
+91 RGELDML
-98 NCISYTPE
+98 NCMSYTPE
-106 RAQHVLFSSMPM
+106 RAQHMLFSSVPM
-118 GREKYYLYADIDKTG
+118 GREKYYLYADIEKTG
-133 ISPSNLRSLEGKGV
+133 ISPSKLYLLEGKGV
-147 SMMASSMVETAF
+147 SMIASSMMETAF
-159 SDWEKQQGLHT
+159 SNWEKQQGLHT
-170 RHMLAGSMEE
+170 QHLLASSMKE
-180 RRRLVAQGAAEAV
+180 RQSLVAQGKAVAV
-193 VATEFAP
+193 VATELLP
-200 LRQEGLSAVMPVGG
+200 MKQEGLSAVTPVGG
-214 SDIYFAISKS
+214 SDIYFAINKN
-224 RPDLKAELDEAMRRI
+224 RPDLKTELDEAMRRI
-239 RQDKP
+239 EQDKP
-244 FYAEYLYKTYM
+244 FYAEKLYKQYM
-255 PTPAV
+255 TTAVV

-271 AQHGKIRIGCLKGE
+271 AQHGKIRIGVLKGDSG
-285 RAFFSYEE
+285 FFSYEE
-293 DGSYKGVIADY
+293 DGSHKGAIADY
-304 ILYAS
+304 IRYAS
-309 SCFAEQ
+309 SCFEEQ
-315 RLDFAVQGFDTQGEM
+315 RLDFAVQGFDTQSEM
-330 IQALKDGKIDMIFHF
+330 LQALKDGKIDMIFHF
-345 NENYYFAEQNGFVL
+345 NENHYLAEQNGFVL
-359 SNRIMSLAIPIVT
+359 SNRIMKITIPVIT
-372 AQKQFNENAANILAV
+372 TQKQFNENAANILAV
-387 DKNNY
+387 PKDNY
-392 LVKAYAAHNYP
+392 LAKSYAAHNYP
-403 QWKIVEYASREEV
+403 QWKIKEYASRAEA

-425 DCFFAKYNTLTD
+425 DCFFAKYSVLTD
-437 YADDKLLHAL
+437 YADDKLLHGV

-453 KVAFAVQRG
+453 NVVFAVNRN
-462 DIALLSVLN
+462 DTVLLSVLN
-471 KTLRAMPPNT
+471 KTLRAMPASV
-481 MSGNLSMYDKPLR
+481 MAGNLSLYDKPVHKV
-494 DITLKDFIKQN
+494 TLKDFIKQN
-505 MLLLVAVLV
+505 MLTLIAFLV
-514 LIIGIVLTLLYK
+514 LIIGLMLTLLHK

-531 RETASLNARLQ
+531 REAVALTARLK
-542 ESQQQLKQALEQA
+542 ESQLRLKQALEQA

-584 KMLKPKIKD
+584 MMLKPKIKD
-593 EELLGYVDKMEKS
+593 EELLGYVENMEKS
-606 GNLLLSIINHVLDM
+606 GKLLLSIINHVLDM

-627 MEVNEVYTRVGI
+627 MEVNEVYSRVGI

-661 SVQVEHGHIMA
+661 SVQVEHGHIMC

-736 AFSRERNTTVG
+736 AFTRERNTTVG

-755 MPIVKNLVEM
+755 MAIVKKLVDM

-772 ESELGKGSRFIVTLE
+772 ESELGKGSRFIVTFE

-792 EALYKQQ
+792 EAHYKQE
-799 EQEAKSAQS
+799 EQEAKSAQG
-808 AELLKGKRILLA
+808 AELIKGKRILLA

-831 FILQNMGLEVERV
+831 FILRNMGLEVERV
-844 EDGAQCVSTLEQQPA
+844 EDGAKCVSMLEQQPA

-931 VLVKLLGETAQS
+931 VLVKLLGETKEK

>member
-1 MKSMRSNLAKYV
+1 MMRMRKFLAGYI
-13 CLCLSVLLLLAC
+13 CFFLSAFLLLVC
-25 LPLQALAAEGKVVRV
+25 LPLQALATESKVVRV
-40 GWYDEGGYN
+40 GWYDGGYN
-49 ITGPNGERSGYGYE
+49 ITGPSGERSGYGYDF
-63 YQQTVAAYTGWRYE
+63 QQTVAAYTGWRYE
-77 YVKGTSMELLEKLQ
+77 YVNGSSVELLEKLQ

-106 RAQHVLFSSMPM
+106 RAQHMLFSSVPM
-118 GREKYYLYADIDKTG
+118 GREKYYLYADIGKTG
-133 ISPSNLRSLEGKGV
+133 LSPSKLYLLEGKGV
-147 SMMASSMVETAF
+147 SMIASSMMETAF

-170 RHMLAGSMEE
+170 QHMLAGSMEE
-180 RRRLVAQGAAEAV
+180 RIRLVAQGAAEAV

-239 RQDKP
+239 EQDKP
-244 FYAEYLYKTYM
+244 FYAESLYKHYM
-255 PTPAV
+255 PTTAV

-271 AQHGKIRIGCLKGE
+271 AQHGKIRIGCMKGD
-285 RAFFSYEE
+285 RGFFSYEE
-293 DGSYKGVIADY
+293 DGSHKGVIADY

-309 SCFAEQ
+309 GCFEER

-345 NENYYFAEQNGFVL
+345 NENHYLAEENGFVL
-359 SNRIMSLAIPIVT
+359 SNRIMSITIPIIT

-387 DKNNY
+387 AKNNY
-392 LVKAYAAHNYP
+392 LAKAYAAHNYP
-403 QWKIVEYASREEV
+403 QWKLVEYASRADA
-416 EQAVRKGQA
+416 EQAVREGQA
-425 DCFFAKYNTLTD
+425 DCFFAKYSTLTD
-437 YADDKLLHAL
+437 YADDKLLHAA
-447 FLSKPG
+447 FLTKPG
-453 KVAFAVQRG
+453 DVAFAVNRN
-462 DIALLSVLN
+462 DTLLLSVLN
-471 KTLRAMPPNT
+471 KTLRAMPANVFT
-481 MSGNLSMYDKPLR
+481 GNISMYDKPLY

-505 MLLLVAVLV
+505 MLMLVAVLV
-514 LIIGIVLTLLYK
+514 LIIGIMLTLLYK
-526 ERKAA
+526 ERQAA
-531 RETASLNARLQ
+531 RETASLNERLQ
-542 ESQQQLKQALEQA
+542 ESQQQLEQALQKA

-571 DIRTP
+571 DTRTP

-584 KMLKPKIKD
+584 MMLKPRIKD
-593 EELLGYVDKMEKS
+593 EQLLGYVEKMERS
-606 GNLLLSIINHVLDM
+606 GKLLLSIINHVLDM

-639 DIEELISVF
+639 DIEEVISVF
-648 SVEAK
+648 SLETK

-672 DITKIREIFSNLIS
+672 DLTKIREIFSNLLS

-691 TPEGGTVEF
+691 TPEGGTVQL
-700 NTRELPCSRPGYM
+700 NVRELPCSRPGYAC
-713 RIQSEIADNGMGMSK
+713 IQAEIADNGIGMSK

-736 AFSRERNTTVG
+736 AFTRERNTTVG

-792 EALYKQQ
+792 EAHYKPQ
-799 EQEAKSAQS
+799 EQEAKSAQG

-844 EDGAQCVSTLEQQPA
+844 EDGAQCVSRLEQQPA

-931 VLVKLLGETAQS
+931 VLVKLLG

>member
-1 MKSMRSNLAKYV
+1 MKSMRSNFAKYV
-13 CLCLSVLLLLAC
+13 CLCLSVFLLLVC

-40 GWYDEGGYN
+40 GWYESGYN
-49 ITGPNGERSGYGYE
+49 TTGPSGERTGYGYE
-63 YQQTVAAYTGWRYE
+63 FQQTVAAYTGWRYE
-77 YVKGTSMELLEKLQ
+77 YVKGSSVELLEKLQ

-98 NCISYTPE
+98 NCMSYTPE
-106 RAQHVLFSSMPM
+106 RAQHVLFSAMPM
-118 GREKYYLYADIDKTG
+118 GREKYYLYADIEKTG
-133 ISPSNLRSLEGKGV
+133 LSPSKLYLLEGKGV
-147 SMMASSMVETAF
+147 SIIASSIMETAY

-180 RRRLVAQGAAEAV
+180 SKRLVAQGAAEAV

-214 SDIYFAISKS
+214 SDIYFAINKN

-239 RQDKP
+239 ELDRP
-244 FYAEYLYKTYM
+244 FYAEELYKRYM
-255 PTPAV
+255 TTTAV

-271 AQHGKIRIGCLKGE
+271 AQHGTIRIGFLQGE
-285 RAFFSYEE
+285 RNFFSYEE
-293 DGSYKGVIADY
+293 DGSHKGVIADY
-304 ILYAS
+304 ILHAS
-309 SCFAEQ
+309 GCFKEQ
-315 RLDFAVQGFDTQGEM
+315 QLDFAVQSFATQGEM
-330 IQALKDGKIDMIFHF
+330 NQALKDGKIDMIFHF
-345 NENYYFAEQNGFVL
+345 NENHYLAEQNGFML
-359 SNRIMSLAIPIVT
+359 SNRIMSITIPVVT

-387 DKNNY
+387 TKNNY
-392 LVKAYAAHNYP
+392 FAKAYAAHNYP
-403 QWKIVEYASREEV
+403 QWKIVEYASHAEV
-416 EQAVRKGQA
+416 EQAVRNGQA
-425 DCFFAKYNTLTD
+425 DCFLAKYSTLTD
-437 YADDKLLHAL
+437 YAYDEKLHGV
-447 FLSKPG
+447 FLTKPWN
-453 KVAFAVQRG
+453 VAFAVKRG
-462 DIALLSVLN
+462 DLVLLSVLN
-471 KTLRAMPPNT
+471 KTLRAMPVNVLAG
-481 MSGNLSMYDKPLR
+481 SLSMYDKPLR

-505 MLLLVAVLV
+505 MPVLVAVLA
-514 LIIGIVLTLLYK
+514 LIIGIMLTLLHK

-531 RETASLNARLQ
+531 RETASLNARLK

-576 MNALLGYT
+576 MNALMGYT
-584 KMLKPKIKD
+584 MMLKPKIKD
-593 EELLGYVDKMEKS
+593 EQLLGYVEKMESS
-606 GNLLLSIINHVLDM
+606 GKLLLSIINHVLDM

-627 MEVNEVYTRVGI
+627 MEVNEVYTRIGV

-653 KKNIRLLT
+653 KKHIRLLT
-661 SVQVEHGHIMA
+661 SVQVEHRHIMA

-691 TPEGGTVEF
+691 TPEGGTVEL
-700 NTRELPCSRPGYM
+700 NIRELPCSRPGYAC
-713 RIQSEIADNGMGMSK
+713 IQAEVADNGMGMSK

-736 AFSRERNTTVG
+736 AFTRERNTTVG

-755 MPIVKNLVEM
+755 MAIVKKLVEM

-772 ESELGKGSRFIVTLE
+772 ESEPGKGSRFIVTLE

-792 EALYKQQ
+792 EAHYKQE
-799 EQEAKSAQS
+799 EQKDTSAQG
-808 AELLKGKRILLA
+808 AELIKGKRILLA

-831 FILQNMGLEVERV
+831 FILRNMGLEVERV

-873 MDGYTATQ
+873 MDGYTAAQ
-881 AIRALDDKEKAA
+881 NIRALDDKEKAA

>member
-1 MKSMRSNLAKYV
+1 MMRMRKFLAGYA
-13 CLCLSVLLLLAC
+13 CFFLSVFLLVVC

-40 GWYDEGGYN
+40 GWYDGGYN
-49 ITGPNGERSGYGYE
+49 ITGPSGERSGYGYDF
-63 YQQTVAAYTGWRYE
+63 QQTVAAYTGWRYE
-77 YVKGTSMELLEKLQ
+77 YVNGSSVELLEKQQ

-106 RAQHVLFSSMPM
+106 RAQHMLFSSVPM
-118 GREKYYLYADIDKTG
+118 GREKYYLYADIGKTG
-133 ISPSNLRSLEGKGV
+133 LSPSKLYLLEGKGV
-147 SMMASSMVETAF
+147 SMIASSMMETAF

-170 RHMLAGSMEE
+170 QHMLAGSMEE
-180 RRRLVAQGAAEAV
+180 RIRLVAQGAAEAV

-239 RQDKP
+239 EQDKP
-244 FYAEYLYKTYM
+244 FYAESLYKHYM
-255 PTPAV
+255 PTTAV

-271 AQHGKIRIGCLKGE
+271 AQHGKIRIGCLKGD
-285 RAFFSYEE
+285 RGFFSYEE
-293 DGSYKGVIADY
+293 DGSHKGVIADY

-309 SCFAEQ
+309 GCFEEQ

-359 SNRIMSLAIPIVT
+359 SNRIMSITIPVIT
-372 AQKQFNENAANILAV
+372 AHNEFNENAANILAV
-387 DKNNY
+387 AKNNY
-392 LVKAYAAHNYP
+392 LAKAYAAHNYP
-403 QWKIVEYASREEV
+403 QWKLVEYASRADA
-416 EQAVRKGQA
+416 EQAVRSGQA
-425 DCFFAKYNTLTD
+425 DCFFAKYSTLTD
-437 YADDKLLHAL
+437 YADDKLLHAV

-453 KVAFAVQRG
+453 DVAFAVNRG
-462 DIALLSVLN
+462 DTVLLSVLN
-471 KTLRAMPPNT
+471 KTLRAMP
-481 MSGNLSMYDKPLR
+481 GNAMAGNMSMYDKPLR

-514 LIIGIVLTLLYK
+514 LIIGIVLRLLYK
-526 ERKAA
+526 ERKAV

-542 ESQQQLKQALEQA
+542 ESQQQLKQALQQA

-606 GNLLLSIINHVLDM
+606 GNLLLSIINNVLDM

-627 MEVNEVYTRVGI
+627 MEVNEVYIRVGV
-639 DIEELISVF
+639 DMEEIISVF
-648 SVEAK
+648 GVEAK

-672 DITKIREIFSNLIS
+672 DITKIREILSNLIS

-700 NTRELPCSRPGYM
+700 NISELPCSRPGYM
-713 RIQSEIADNGMGMSK
+713 RIQTEVADNGMGMSK

-736 AFSRERNTTVG
+736 AFTRERNTTVG

-755 MPIVKNLVEM
+755 MAIVKKLVDV

-772 ESELGKGSRFIVTLE
+772 QSELGKGSRFIVTFE

-792 EALYKQQ
+792 EALYKQE
-799 EQEAKSAQS
+799 EQKDTSAQG
-808 AELLKGKRILLA
+808 AELIKGKRILLA

-831 FILQNMGLEVERV
+831 FILRNMGLEVERV

-881 AIRALDDKEKAA
+881 NIRALDDKEKAA

-931 VLVKLLGETAQS
+931 ALVKLLG

>member
-1 MKSMRSNLAKYV
+1 MMRMRKFLAGYV
-13 CLCLSVLLLLAC
+13 CFFLSAFLLLVC
-25 LPLQALAAEGKVVRV
+25 LPLQALATESKVVRV
-40 GWYDEGGYN
+40 GWYDGGYN
-49 ITGPNGERSGYGYE
+49 ITGPSGERSGYGYDF
-63 YQQTVAAYTGWRYE
+63 QQTVAAYTGWRYE
-77 YVKGTSMELLEKLQ
+77 YVKGSSVELLEKLQ

-106 RAQHVLFSSMPM
+106 RAQHMLFSSVPM
-118 GREKYYLYADIDKTG
+118 GREKYYLYADIGKTG
-133 ISPSNLRSLEGKGV
+133 LSPSKLYLLEGKGV
-147 SMMASSMVETAF
+147 SMIASSMMETAF

-170 RHMLAGSMEE
+170 QHMLAGSMEE
-180 RRRLVAQGAAEAV
+180 RIRLVAQGAAEAV

-214 SDIYFAISKS
+214 SDIYFAINKN

-239 RQDKP
+239 EQDKP
-244 FYAEYLYKTYM
+244 FYAESLYKHYLT
-255 PTPAV
+255 TAVV

-271 AQHGKIRIGCLKGE
+271 AQHGKIRIGVLQGDSG
-285 RAFFSYEE
+285 FFSYEE
-293 DGSYKGVIADY
+293 DGSHKGVIADY
-304 ILYAS
+304 IRYAS
-309 SCFAEQ
+309 SCFEGQ
-315 RLDFAVQGFDTQGEM
+315 RLDFAVQGFATQPELL
-330 IQALKDGKIDMIFHF
+330 QALKDGKIDMIFHF
-345 NENYYFAEQNGFVL
+345 TENHYLAEQNGFSL
-359 SNRIMSLAIPIVT
+359 SNRIMAITIPVIT

-387 DKNNY
+387 SKDNY
-392 LVKAYAAHNYP
+392 LARAYAAHNYP
-403 QWKIVEYASREEV
+403 QWKIVEYATRAEV
-416 EQAVRKGQA
+416 EQALRKGQA
-425 DCFFAKYNTLTD
+425 DCFFAKYSMLTD
-437 YADDKLLHAL
+437 YSDDKLLRAV

-453 KVAFAVQRG
+453 DVALAVNRS
-462 DIALLSVLN
+462 DTVLLSVLN
-471 KTLRAMPPNT
+471 KTLRAMPASV
-481 MSGNLSMYDKPLR
+481 MAGNLSMYDKPVQKV
-494 DITLKDFIKQN
+494 TLKDFIKQN
-505 MLLLVAVLV
+505 MLTLIAFLV
-514 LIIGIVLTLLYK
+514 LIIGLMLTLLYK

-531 RETASLNARLQ
+531 RETASLNERLQ
-542 ESQQQLKQALEQA
+542 ESQKQLKQALQKA

-584 KMLKPKIKD
+584 MMLKPKIKD
-593 EELLGYVDKMEKS
+593 EQLLGYVEKMERS
-606 GNLLLSIINHVLDM
+606 GKLLLSIINHVLDM

-639 DIEELISVF
+639 DIEEVISVF
-648 SVEAK
+648 SLEAK

-672 DITKIREIFSNLIS
+672 DLTKIREIFSNLIS

-691 TPEGGTVEF
+691 TPEGGTVQL
-700 NTRELPCSRPGYM
+700 NVRELPCSRPGYTC
-713 RIQSEIADNGMGMSK
+713 IQAEIADNGIGMSK

-736 AFSRERNTTVG
+736 AFTRERNTTVG

-792 EALYKQQ
+792 EAHYKPQ
-799 EQEAKSAQS
+799 EQEAKSAQGV
-808 AELLKGKRILLA
+808 ELLKGKRILLA

-844 EDGAQCVSTLEQQPA
+844 EDGAQCVDRLEQQPA
-859 GTYDLIFMDVQMPK
+859 GTYDAILMDIQMPK
-873 MDGYTATQ
+873 MDGYEATQ

-931 VLVKLLGETAQS
+931 VLVKLLGETKEK

>member
-1 MKSMRSNLAKYV
+1 MMRMRRFLSGYV
-13 CLCLSVLLLLAC
+13 CFFLSVFLLLVC
-25 LPLQALAAEGKVVRV
+25 LPLQALAAESKVVRV
-40 GWYDEGGYN
+40 GWYDGGYN
-49 ITGPNGERSGYGYE
+49 ITGPSGERSGYGYDF
-63 YQQTVAAYTGWRYE
+63 QQTVAAYTGWRYE
-77 YVKGTSMELLEKLQ
+77 YVKGSSVELLEKLQ

-106 RAQHVLFSSMPM
+106 RAQHMLFSSVPM
-118 GREKYYLYADIDKTG
+118 GREKYYLYADIGKTG
-133 ISPSNLRSLEGKGV
+133 LSPSKLYLLEGKGV
-147 SMMASSMVETAF
+147 SMIASSMMETAF

-170 RHMLAGSMEE
+170 QHMLAGSMEE
-180 RRRLVAQGAAEAV
+180 RIRLVAQGAAEAV

-224 RPDLKAELDEAMRRI
+224 RPDIKAELDEAMRRI
-239 RQDKP
+239 EQDKP
-244 FYAEYLYKTYM
+244 FYAESLYKHYM
-255 PTPAV
+255 PTTAV

-271 AQHGKIRIGCLKGE
+271 AQHGKIRIGCMKGD
-285 RAFFSYEE
+285 RGFFSYEE
-293 DGSYKGVIADY
+293 DGSHNGVIADY

-309 SCFAEQ
+309 SCFEEQ
-315 RLDFAVQGFDTQGEM
+315 RLDFAVQGFDTQEEM
-330 IQALKDGKIDMIFHF
+330 IQALKRGQIDMIFRF
-345 NENYYFAEQNGFVL
+345 CCNPFFAEKHGFIL
-359 SNRIMSLAIPIVT
+359 SNTVMSNAIPVIT
-372 AQKQFNENAANILAV
+372 AQKQFNENAANIVAV
-387 DKNNY
+387 LKNNY
-392 LVKAYAAHNYP
+392 LAKGYAAHNYP
-403 QWKIVEYASREEV
+403 QWKLVEYASRADA
-416 EQAVRKGQA
+416 EQAVRSGQA
-425 DCFFAKYNTLTD
+425 DCFFAKYSTLTD
-437 YADDKLLHAL
+437 YADDKLLHAV

-453 KVAFAVQRG
+453 DVTFAVNRG
-462 DIALLSVLN
+462 DIALMSVLN
-471 KTLRAMPPNT
+471 KTLRAMPANALA
-481 MSGNLSMYDKPLR
+481 GNLSMYDKPLY
-494 DITLKDFIKQN
+494 DITLRDFIKQN
-505 MLLLVAVLV
+505 MLTLVAVLV
-514 LIIGIVLTLLYK
+514 FIIGIMLRLLYK

-531 RETASLNARLQ
+531 RETASLNERLQ
-542 ESQQQLKQALEQA
+542 ESQKQLKEALERA

-584 KMLKPKIKD
+584 MMLKPKIKD
-593 EELLGYVDKMEKS
+593 EQLLGYVEKMERS
-606 GNLLLSIINHVLDM
+606 GKLLLSIINHVLDM

-639 DIEELISVF
+639 DIEEVISVF
-648 SVEAK
+648 SLEAK

-672 DITKIREIFSNLIS
+672 DLTKIREIFSNLLS

-691 TPEGGTVEF
+691 TPEGGTVQL
-700 NTRELPCSRPGYM
+700 NVRELPCSRPGYTC
-713 RIQSEIADNGMGMSK
+713 IQAEIADNGIGMSK

-736 AFSRERNTTVG
+736 AFTRERNTTVG

-792 EALYKQQ
+792 EAHYKPQ
-799 EQEAKSAQS
+799 EQEAKSAQGV
-808 AELLKGKRILLA
+808 ELLKGKRILLA

-844 EDGAQCVSTLEQQPA
+844 EDGAQCVSRLEQQPA
-859 GTYDLIFMDVQMPK
+859 GTYDLIFMDVQMPQ
-873 MDGYTATQ
+873 MDGYEATQ

-931 VLVKLLGETAQS
+931 VLVKLLG

>member
-1 MKSMRSNLAKYV
+1 MKSMRSNFAKYA
-13 CLCLSVLLLLAC
+13 CFFLSVFLLVVC

-40 GWYDEGGYN
+40 GWYEGGYN

-77 YVKGTSMELLEKLQ
+77 YVKGTSIELLEKLQ
-91 RGEIDML
+91 RGELDML

-106 RAQHVLFSSMPM
+106 RAQHMLFSSVPM
-118 GREKYYLYADIDKTG
+118 GREKYYLYADIEKTG
-133 ISPSNLRSLEGKGV
+133 LSPSKLYLLDGKGV
-147 SMMASSMVETAF
+147 SMIASSMMETAF

-193 VATEFAP
+193 VATELAP
-200 LRQEGLSAVMPVGG
+200 LRQEGLSAVTPVGG
-214 SDIYFAISKS
+214 SDIYFAINKN
-224 RPDLKAELDEAMRRI
+224 RPDLKAELDEAMSRI
-239 RQDKP
+239 QQDRP
-244 FYAEYLYKTYM
+244 FYPEELYKQYM
-255 PTPAV
+255 TVAAV
-260 PVLSKDEQAWL
+260 PVLSTDEQAWL
-271 AQHGKIRIGCLKGE
+271 AQHGKIRIGFVNGE
-285 RAFFSYEE
+285 RGFFSYEE
-293 DGSYKGVIADY
+293 EGTSTGVIADY
-304 ILYAS
+304 IRYAS
-309 SCFAEQ
+309 GCFEKQ
-315 RLDFAVQGFDTQGEM
+315 RLDFSVQGFATQETM
-330 IQALKDGKIDMIFHF
+330 MQALKDGKIDMIFHF
-345 NENYYFAEQNGFVL
+345 YNNPYFAEEHGFML
-359 SNRIMSLAIPIVT
+359 SNKVMSISMPVIT
-372 AQKQFNENAANILAV
+372 SRKNFNEANANVVALCR
-387 DKNNY
+387 DNNFA
-392 LVKAYAAHNYP
+392 KAYVSYHYP
-403 QWKIVEYASREEV
+403 HWKIKEYATREEM
-416 EQAVRKGQA
+416 EQAVRKGEA
-425 DCFFAKYNTLTD
+425 DCFFIKYIDLKAF
-437 YADDKLLHAL
+437 ADDKQLYAL
-447 FLSKPG
+447 FLAQPG
-453 KVAFAVQRG
+453 HIAFAVNG
-462 DIALLSVLN
+462 GNTTLLSVLN
-471 KTLRAMPPNT
+471 KTLRAMPASV
-481 MSGNLSMYDKPLR
+481 MSGNLSLYDKPVQEV
-494 DITLKDFIKQN
+494 TLKDFIKQN
-505 MLLLVAVLV
+505 MLTLIAFLV
-514 LIIGIVLTLLYK
+514 LIIGLMLTLLYK

-531 RETASLNARLQ
+531 REAVALNARLQ
-542 ESQQQLKQALEQA
+542 ESQEQLKQALEQA

-584 KMLKPKIKD
+584 RMLKPKIKD
-593 EELLGYVDKMEKS
+593 EELLGYVERMEKS

-627 MEVNEVYTRVGI
+627 MEVNEVYSRVGI
-639 DIEELISVF
+639 DVEELVSVF

-691 TPEGGTVEF
+691 TPEGGTIEF
-700 NTRELPCSRPGYM
+700 NTRELPCSRPGYAC
-713 RIQSEIADNGMGMSK
+713 IEAEVVDNGIGMSK

-736 AFSRERNTTVG
+736 AFTRERNTTVG

-755 MPIVKNLVEM
+755 MAIVKKLVDM

-772 ESELGKGSRFIVTLE
+772 QSELGKGSRFIVTFE

-792 EALYKQQ
+792 EALYKQE
-799 EQEAKSAQS
+799 EQKDTSAQG
-808 AELLKGKRILLA
+808 AELIKGKHILLA

-831 FILQNMGLEVERV
+831 FILRNMGLEVERV

-859 GTYDLIFMDVQMPK
+859 GTYDLIFMDVQMPN

-881 AIRALDDKEKAA
+881 NIRALDDKKKAA

-931 VLVKLLGETAQS
+931 ALVKLLGETAQS

>member
-1 MKSMRSNLAKYV
+1 MMRMRKFLAGYV
-13 CLCLSVLLLLAC
+13 CFFLSVFLLLMC
-25 LPLQALAAEGKVVRV
+25 LPLQALATESKVVRV
-40 GWYDEGGYN
+40 GWYDGGYN
-49 ITGPNGERSGYGYE
+49 ITGPSGERSGYGYDF
-63 YQQTVAAYTGWRYE
+63 QQTVAAYTGWRYE
-77 YVKGTSMELLEKLQ
+77 YVNGSSVELLEKLQ

-106 RAQHVLFSSMPM
+106 RAQHMLFSSVPM
-118 GREKYYLYADIDKTG
+118 GREKYYLYADIGKTG
-133 ISPSNLRSLEGKGV
+133 LSPSKLYLLEGKGV
-147 SMMASSMVETAF
+147 SMIASSMMETAF

-170 RHMLAGSMEE
+170 QHMLAGSMEE
-180 RRRLVAQGAAEAV
+180 RIRLVAQGAAEAV

-239 RQDKP
+239 EQDKP
-244 FYAEYLYKTYM
+244 FYAESLYKHYM
-255 PTPAV
+255 PTTAV

-359 SNRIMSLAIPIVT
+359 SNRIMSITIPIVT

-387 DKNNY
+387 AKDNY
-392 LVKAYAAHNYP
+392 LIKAYAAHNYP
-403 QWKIVEYASREEV
+403 QWKLVEYASREEV
-416 EQAVRKGQA
+416 EQAVREGQA
-425 DCFFAKYNTLTD
+425 DCFFAKYSTLTD
-437 YADDKLLHAL
+437 YADDKLLHAV
-447 FLSKPG
+447 FLTKPG
-453 KVAFAVQRG
+453 DVAFAVNRN
-462 DIALLSVLN
+462 DTLLLSVLN
-471 KTLRAMPPNT
+471 KTLRAMPANVLT
-481 MSGNLSMYDKPLR
+481 GNISMYDKPLR

-514 LIIGIVLTLLYK
+514 LIIGIVLRLLYK
-526 ERKAA
+526 ERKAV

-584 KMLKPKIKD
+584 MMLKPKIKD
-593 EELLGYVDKMEKS
+593 EQLLGYVEKMESS
-606 GNLLLSIINHVLDM
+606 GKLLLSIINHVLDM

-648 SVEAK
+648 SLEAK

-672 DITKIREIFSNLIS
+672 DLTKIKEIFSNLLS

-691 TPEGGTVEF
+691 TPEGGTVRLKV
-700 NTRELPCSRPGYM
+700 RELPCSRPGYAC
-713 RIQSEIADNGMGMSK
+713 IQAEIADNGIGMSK

-736 AFSRERNTTVG
+736 AFTRERNTTVG

-772 ESELGKGSRFIVTLE
+772 ESELGKGSKFIVTIE

-792 EALYKQQ
+792 EALYKPQ
-799 EQEAKSAQS
+799 EQEAKSAQG

-844 EDGAQCVSTLEQQPA
+844 EDGAQCVSRLEQQLS

-873 MDGYTATQ
+873 MDGYEATQ

-926 KKLEQ
+926 KKLER
-931 VLVKLLGETAQS
+931 VLLQLLG

>member
-1 MKSMRSNLAKYV
+1 MMRMRKFLAGYV
-13 CLCLSVLLLLAC
+13 CFFLSVFLLVVC
-25 LPLQALAAEGKVVRV
+25 LPLQALATESKVVRV
-40 GWYDEGGYN
+40 GWYDGGYN
-49 ITGPNGERSGYGYE
+49 ITGPSGERSGYGYDF
-63 YQQTVAAYTGWRYE
+63 QQTVAAYTGWRYE
-77 YVKGTSMELLEKLQ
+77 YVNGSSVELLEKLQ

-106 RAQHVLFSSMPM
+106 RAQHMLFSSVPM
-118 GREKYYLYADIDKTG
+118 GREKYYLYADIGKTG
-133 ISPSNLRSLEGKGV
+133 LSPSKLYLLEGKGV
-147 SMMASSMVETAF
+147 SMIASSMMETEF

-170 RHMLAGSMEE
+170 QHMLAGSMEE
-180 RRRLVAQGAAEAV
+180 RIRLVAQGAAEAV

-239 RQDKP
+239 EQDKP
-244 FYAEYLYKTYM
+244 FYAEYLYKHYM
-255 PTPAV
+255 PTTAV

-271 AQHGKIRIGCLKGE
+271 AQHGKIRIGCMKGD
-285 RAFFSYEE
+285 RGFFSYEE
-293 DGSYKGVIADY
+293 DGSHKGVIADY

-309 SCFAEQ
+309 GCFEER

-345 NENYYFAEQNGFVL
+345 NENHYLAEENGFVL
-359 SNRIMSLAIPIVT
+359 SNRIMSITIPVIT
-372 AQKQFNENAANILAV
+372 AHNEFNENAANILAV
-387 DKNNY
+387 AKNNY
-392 LVKAYAAHNYP
+392 LAKAYAAHNYP
-403 QWKIVEYASREEV
+403 QWKLVEYASRADA
-416 EQAVRKGQA
+416 EQAVRSGQA
-425 DCFFAKYNTLTD
+425 DCFFAKYSTLTD
-437 YADDKLLHAL
+437 YADDKLLHAV

-453 KVAFAVQRG
+453 DVAFAVNRG
-462 DIALLSVLN
+462 DTVLLSVLN
-471 KTLRAMPPNT
+471 KTLRAMP
-481 MSGNLSMYDKPLR
+481 GNAMAGNMSMYDKPLQ
-494 DITLKDFIKQN
+494 DIMLKDFIKQH

-514 LIIGIVLTLLYK
+514 LIIGIMLRLLYK

-531 RETASLNARLQ
+531 RETASLNERLQ
-542 ESQQQLKQALEQA
+542 ESQKQLKQALQKA

-584 KMLKPKIKD
+584 MMLKPKIKD
-593 EELLGYVDKMEKS
+593 EQLLGYVEKMEQS

-620 ARIESGR
+620 ARIESGK
-627 MEVNEVYTRVGI
+627 MEVNEVYTRVDI
-639 DIEELISVF
+639 DFEELISVF
-648 SVEAK
+648 SLEAK

-672 DITKIREIFSNLIS
+672 DLTKIKEIFSNLLS

-691 TPEGGTVEF
+691 TPEGGTVQL
-700 NTRELPCSRPGYM
+700 NVRELPCSRTGYAC
-713 RIQSEIADNGMGMSK
+713 IQTEIVDNGIGMSK
-728 EYLPTLFD
+728 EYLPKLFE
-736 AFSRERNTTVG
+736 AFTRERNTTVA

-765 QGGTIEV
+765 MGGTIEV
-772 ESELGKGSRFIVTLE
+772 ESEPGKGSRFIVTLE

-792 EALYKQQ
+792 EAHYKPQ
-799 EQEAKSAQS
+799 EQEAKSAQG

-844 EDGAQCVSTLEQQPA
+844 EDGAQCVSRLKEQPA

-881 AIRALDDKEKAA
+881 TIRALDDKEKAA

-926 KKLEQ
+926 KKLER
-931 VLVKLLGETAQS
+931 VLLQLLG

>member
-1 MKSMRSNLAKYV
+1 MKSMRSNFAKYV

-40 GWYDEGGYN
+40 GWYEGGYN
-49 ITGPNGERSGYGYE
+49 ITGPSGERSGYGYDF
-63 YQQTVAAYTGWRYE
+63 QQTVAAYTGWRYE
-77 YVKGTSMELLEKLQ
+77 YVKGNSMELLEKLQ
-91 RGEIDML
+91 RGELDML
-98 NCISYTPE
+98 NCMSYTPE

-133 ISPSNLRSLEGKGV
+133 LSPSKLYLLEGKGV
-147 SMMASSMVETAF
+147 SMMASSIIETVF

-170 RHMLAGSMEE
+170 RHMLGGSMEE
-180 RRRLVAQGAAEAV
+180 RKRLVAQGAAEAV
-193 VATEFAP
+193 VATELLP
-200 LRQEGLSAVMPVGG
+200 MKKEGLSAVTPVGG
-214 SDIYFAISKS
+214 SDIYFAINKN

-239 RQDKP
+239 GQDKP
-244 FYAEYLYKTYM
+244 FYAEKLYKQYM
-255 PTPAV
+255 TTTVV

-271 AQHGKIRIGCLKGE
+271 AQHGKIRIGVFQGDNG
-285 RAFFSYEE
+285 FFSYEE
-293 DGSYKGVIADY
+293 DGSHKGVIADY
-304 ILYAS
+304 IRYAS

-315 RLDFAVQGFDTQGEM
+315 RLDFAVQGFDTQPEM
-330 IQALKDGKIDMIFHF
+330 FQALKDGKIDMIFHF
-345 NENYYFAEQNGFVL
+345 NENHYLAEQNGFVL
-359 SNRIMSLAIPIVT
+359 SNRIMKITIPVIT
-372 AQKQFNENAANILAV
+372 TQKQFNENAANILAV
-387 DKNNY
+387 SKDNY
-392 LVKAYAAHNYP
+392 LARANAAHNYP
-403 QWKIVEYASREEV
+403 QWKLVEYASRAEV
-416 EQAVRKGQA
+416 EQALRKGQA
-425 DCFFAKYNTLTD
+425 DCFFAKYSMLTD
-437 YADDKLLHAL
+437 YADDKLLHGV

-453 KVAFAVQRG
+453 NVAFAVNRS
-462 DIALLSVLN
+462 DTVLLSVLN
-471 KTLRAMPPNT
+471 KTLRAMPASV
-481 MSGNLSMYDKPLR
+481 MAGNLSMYDKPVQKV
-494 DITLKDFIKQN
+494 TLKDFIKQN
-505 MLLLVAVLV
+505 MLTLIAFLV
-514 LIIGIVLTLLYK
+514 LIIGLMLTLLHK
-526 ERKAA
+526 ERKSA
-531 RETASLNARLQ
+531 REAVALTARLK
-542 ESQQQLKQALEQA
+542 ESQLQLKQALEQA

-576 MNALLGYT
+576 MNALMGYT
-584 KMLKPKIKD
+584 MMLKPKIKD
-593 EELLGYVDKMEKS
+593 EELLGYVDKMEMS
-606 GNLLLSIINHVLDM
+606 GKLLLSIINHVLDM

-639 DIEELISVF
+639 DFEELISVF

-653 KKNIRLLT
+653 KKHIRLLT

-691 TPEGGTVEF
+691 TPEGGTVEL
-700 NTRELPCSRPGYM
+700 NIRELPCSRPGYM
-713 RIQSEIADNGMGMSK
+713 RIQTEVADNGIGMSK

-755 MPIVKNLVEM
+755 MAIVKKLVDM

-772 ESELGKGSRFIVTLE
+772 ESELGKGSRFIVTFE

-799 EQEAKSAQS
+799 EQKDTSAQG
-808 AELLKGKRILLA
+808 AELIKGKRILLA

-831 FILQNMGLEVERV
+831 FILRNMGLEVERV
-844 EDGAQCVSTLEQQPA
+844 EDGAKCVSTLEQQPA

-881 AIRALDDKEKAA
+881 NIRALDDKKKAA

>member
-1 MKSMRSNLAKYV
+1 MMRMRKFLAGYA
-13 CLCLSVLLLLAC
+13 CFFLSVFLLLVC

-40 GWYDEGGYN
+40 GWYDGGYN
-49 ITGPNGERSGYGYE
+49 ITGSDGERSGYGYDF
-63 YQQTVAAYTGWRYE
+63 QQTVAAYTGWRYE
-77 YVKGTSMELLEKLQ
+77 YVKGSSVELLEKLQ

-106 RAQHVLFSSMPM
+106 RAQHMLFSSVPM
-118 GREKYYLYADIDKTG
+118 GREKYYLYADIGKTG
-133 ISPSNLRSLEGKGV
+133 LSPSKLYLLEGKGV
-147 SMMASSMVETAF
+147 SMIASSMMETAF

-170 RHMLAGSMEE
+170 QHMLAGSMEE
-180 RRRLVAQGAAEAV
+180 RIRLVAQGAAEAV

-200 LRQEGLSAVMPVGG
+200 LRQEGMSAVMPVGG

-239 RQDKP
+239 EQDKP
-244 FYAEYLYKTYM
+244 FYAESLYKHYM
-255 PTPAV
+255 PTTAV

-271 AQHGKIRIGCLKGE
+271 AQHGKIRIGCMKGD
-285 RAFFSYEE
+285 RGFFSYEE
-293 DGSYKGVIADY
+293 DGSHKGVIADY

-309 SCFAEQ
+309 GCFEER

-330 IQALKDGKIDMIFHF
+330 IRALQDGKIDMIFHF
-345 NENYYFAEQNGFVL
+345 SENHYLAEQNGFVL
-359 SNRIMSLAIPIVT
+359 SNRIMSITIPVIT

-387 DKNNY
+387 AKNNY
-392 LVKAYAAHNYP
+392 LAKAYAAHNYP
-403 QWKIVEYASREEV
+403 QWKLVEYASRADA
-416 EQAVRKGQA
+416 EQAVRSGQA
-425 DCFFAKYNTLTD
+425 DCFFAKYSTLTD
-437 YADDKLLHAL
+437 YADDKLLHAA
-447 FLSKPG
+447 FLTKPG
-453 KVAFAVQRG
+453 DVAFAVNRN
-462 DIALLSVLN
+462 DTLLLSVLN
-471 KTLRAMPPNT
+471 KTLRAMPANVFT
-481 MSGNLSMYDKPLR
+481 GNISMYDKPLY

-505 MLLLVAVLV
+505 MLMLVAVLV
-514 LIIGIVLTLLYK
+514 LIIVIMLRLLYK
-526 ERKAA
+526 ERQAA
-531 RETASLNARLQ
+531 RETASLNERLQ
-542 ESQQQLKQALEQA
+542 ESQQQLKQALERA

-584 KMLKPKIKD
+584 MMLKPKIKD
-593 EELLGYVDKMEKS
+593 EQLLGYVEKMERS
-606 GNLLLSIINHVLDM
+606 GKLLLSIINHVLDM

-639 DIEELISVF
+639 DIEEVISVF
-648 SVEAK
+648 SLEAK

-661 SVQVEHGHIMA
+661 SVKVEHGHIMA
-672 DITKIREIFSNLIS
+672 DLTKIREIFSNLLS

-691 TPEGGTVEF
+691 TPEGGTVQL
-700 NTRELPCSRPGYM
+700 NVRELPCSRPGYAC
-713 RIQSEIADNGMGMSK
+713 IQAEIADNGIGMSK

-736 AFSRERNTTVG
+736 AFTRERNTTVG

-772 ESELGKGSRFIVTLE
+772 ESEPGKGSRFIVTLE

-792 EALYKQQ
+792 EEHYKPQ
-799 EQEAKSAQS
+799 EQEAKSAQG

-844 EDGAQCVSTLEQQPA
+844 EDGAQCVSRLKEQPA

-881 AIRALDDKEKAA
+881 TIRALDDKEKAA

-926 KKLEQ
+926 KKLER
-931 VLVKLLGETAQS
+931 VLLQLLG

>member
-40 GWYDEGGYN
+40 GWYEGGYN

-91 RGEIDML
+91 RGELDML

-106 RAQHVLFSSMPM
+106 RAQQVLFSARPM

-147 SMMASSMVETAF
+147 SMMASSMMETAF
-159 SDWEKQQGLHT
+159 SNWEKQQGLHT
-170 RHMLAGSMEE
+170 KHVFASSIEE
-180 RRRLVAQGAAEAV
+180 RKRLVAQGAAEAV
-193 VATEFAP
+193 VATELLP
-200 LRQEGLSAVMPVGG
+200 MKQEGLSAVTLVGS
-214 SDIYFAISKS
+214 SDIYFAINKN
-224 RPDLKAELDEAMRRI
+224 RPDLKAELDEAMSRI
-239 RQDKP
+239 QQDRP
-244 FYAEYLYKTYM
+244 FYPEELYKQYM
-255 PTPAV
+255 TVAAV

-271 AQHGKIRIGCLKGE
+271 AQHGKIRIGFVNGE
-285 RAFFSYEE
+285 RGFFSYEE
-293 DGSYKGVIADY
+293 EGTSTGVIADY
-304 ILYAS
+304 IRYAS
-309 SCFAEQ
+309 GCFEKQ
-315 RLDFAVQGFDTQGEM
+315 RLDFSVQSFDTQEAM
-330 IQALKDGKIDMIFHF
+330 MQALKDGKIDMIFHF
-345 NENYYFAEQNGFVL
+345 YNNPYFAEEHGFML
-359 SNRIMSLAIPIVT
+359 SNKVMSISMPVIT
-372 AQKQFNENAANILAV
+372 SRKNFNEANANVVALCR
-387 DKNNY
+387 DNNFA
-392 LVKAYAAHNYP
+392 KAYVSYHYP
-403 QWKIVEYASREEV
+403 NWKIKEYASRAEA
-416 EQAVRKGQA
+416 EQALRKGEA
-425 DCFFAKYNTLTD
+425 DCFFAKYSMLTD
-437 YADDKLLHAL
+437 YADDKLLHAV

-453 KVAFAVQRG
+453 NVAFAVNRN
-462 DIALLSVLN
+462 DTVLLSVLN
-471 KTLRAMPPNT
+471 KTLRAMPASV
-481 MSGNLSMYDKPLR
+481 MSGNLSLYDKPVQEV
-494 DITLKDFIKQN
+494 TLKDFIKQN
-505 MLLLVAVLV
+505 MLTLIAFLV
-514 LIIGIVLTLLYK
+514 LIIGLMLTLLYK

-531 RETASLNARLQ
+531 REAVALTARLK
-542 ESQQQLKQALEQA
+542 ESQEQLKQALEQA

-593 EELLGYVDKMEKS
+593 EELLGYVERMEKS

-627 MEVNEVYTRVGI
+627 MEVNEVYSRVGI

-661 SVQVEHGHIMA
+661 SVQVEHMHIMA
-672 DITKIREIFSNLIS
+672 DLTKIREIFSNLLS

-691 TPEGGTVEF
+691 TPEGGTVQL
-700 NTRELPCSRPGYM
+700 NVRELPCSRPGYAC
-713 RIQSEIADNGMGMSK
+713 IQAEIADNGMGMSK

-755 MPIVKNLVEM
+755 MAIVKKLVEM
-765 QGGTIEV
+765 MGGTIEV
-772 ESELGKGSRFIVTLE
+772 ESELGKGSRFIVTFE
-787 HPIAD
+787 HPLAD
-792 EALYKQQ
+792 EAHYKQQ
-799 EQEAKSAQS
+799 EQKDTSAQG
-808 AELLKGKRILLA
+808 AELIKGKRILLA

-831 FILQNMGLEVERV
+831 FILRNMGLKVERV

-881 AIRALDDKEKAA
+881 NIRALDDKKKAA

-926 KKLEQ
+926 KKLERFLLQ
-931 VLVKLLGETAQS
+931 LLG

>member
-40 GWYDEGGYN
+40 GWHESGYN
-49 ITGPNGERSGYGYE
+49 ITGPSGERSGYGYE
-63 YQQTVAAYTGWRYE
+63 FQQTVAAYTGWRYE
-77 YVKGTSMELLEKLQ
+77 YVKGSSMELLEKLQ
-91 RGEIDML
+91 RGELDML

-118 GREKYYLYADIDKTG
+118 GREKYYLYADIEKTG
-133 ISPSNLRSLEGKGV
+133 LSPSKLYLLEGKSV
-147 SMMASSMVETAF
+147 SMMANSMMETAF
-159 SDWEKQQGLHT
+159 SNWEKQQGLHT
-170 RHMLAGSMEE
+170 KHVFASSIEE
-180 RRRLVAQGAAEAV
+180 RMRLVAQGAAEAV
-193 VATEFAP
+193 VATELLP
-200 LRQEGLSAVMPVGG
+200 MKQEGLSAVTPVGG
-214 SDIYFAISKS
+214 SDIYFAINKN
-224 RPDLKAELDEAMRRI
+224 RPDLKDELDEAMRRI
-239 RQDKP
+239 EQDKP
-244 FYAEYLYKTYM
+244 FYAESLYKHYM
-255 PTPAV
+255 TTTTV
-260 PVLSKDEQAWL
+260 PVLSTDEQAWL
-271 AQHGKIRIGCLKGE
+271 AQHGKIRIGVLKGDN
-285 RAFFSYEE
+285 AFFSYEE
-293 DGSYKGVIADY
+293 DGSHKGAIADY

-315 RLDFAVQGFDTQGEM
+315 RLDFAVQGFDTQPEM
-330 IQALKDGKIDMIFHF
+330 LQALKDGKIDMIFHF
-345 NENYYFAEQNGFVL
+345 NKNHYFAEQNGFAL
-359 SNRIMSLAIPIVT
+359 SNRIMKITIPVIT
-372 AQKQFNENAANILAV
+372 GQKQFNENAANILAV
-387 DKNNY
+387 PKDNY
-392 LVKAYAAHNYP
+392 LAKAYTAHNYP
-403 QWKIVEYASREEV
+403 QWKLVEYASRAEA
-416 EQAVRKGQA
+416 EQALRKGQA
-425 DCFFAKYNTLTD
+425 DCFFAKYSMLTD
-437 YADDKLLHAL
+437 YADDKLLHGV

-453 KVAFAVQRG
+453 NVAFAVNRN
-462 DIALLSVLN
+462 DTVLLSVLN
-471 KTLRAMPPNT
+471 KTLRAMPASV
-481 MSGNLSMYDKPLR
+481 MAGNLSMYDKPVHKV
-494 DITLKDFIKQN
+494 TLKDFIKQN
-505 MLLLVAVLV
+505 MLTLIAFLV
-514 LIIGIVLTLLYK
+514 LIIGLMLTLLHK
-526 ERKAA
+526 ERKSA
-531 RETASLNARLQ
+531 REAVALTARLR
-542 ESQQQLKQALEQA
+542 ESQEQLKQALEQA
-555 ESASEAKTNFL
+555 ESASVAKTNFL

-576 MNALLGYT
+576 MNALIGYT
-584 KMLKPKIKD
+584 KMLKPRLKD

-606 GNLLLSIINHVLDM
+606 GKLLLSIINHVLDM

-627 MEVNEVYTRVGI
+627 MEVNEVYTRVGV
-639 DIEELISVF
+639 DVEELVSVF

-672 DITKIREIFSNLIS
+672 DITKIREILSNLIS

-691 TPEGGTVEF
+691 TPEGGTIEF
-700 NTRELPCSRPGYM
+700 NTRELPCSRPGYAC
-713 RIQSEIADNGMGMSK
+713 IQAEVADNGMGMSK

-736 AFSRERNTTVG
+736 AFTRERNTTVG

-755 MPIVKNLVEM
+755 MAIVKKLVDM

-772 ESELGKGSRFIVTLE
+772 ESELGKGSRFIVTFE

-792 EALYKQQ
+792 ESLYKQE
-799 EQEAKSAQS
+799 EQKDTSAQG
-808 AELLKGKRILLA
+808 AELIKGKRILLA

-831 FILQNMGLEVERV
+831 FILRNMGLEVERV

-881 AIRALDDKEKAA
+881 NIRALDDKKKAA